1 MHEALIDRI
10 IHDEA
15 RLQIDRNSSY
25 LRSYPEFLRYF
36 RDLPLIDEH
45 HLIIAANFTYG
56 WMPTILH
63 FKSDQFAEAV
73 AILNRAKTG
82 ELLTDAGLFCLIA
95 LINNSMVGVSK
106 LLHFINPER
115 YAIWDRRVAAYVR
128 SSPGWTGGYL
138 SYLEMCRSTIAHTE
152 FPPMHHSVNT
162 KVGYPVT
169 GMRAVELVM
178 YTMGGLGAGTEVE
191 EF

>member
-10 IHDEA
+10 IRDEA

-36 RDLPLIDEH
+36 GDLSAIDEH

-63 FKSDQFAEAV
+63 FKSDRFAEAV
-73 AILNRAKTG
+73 AILNRAKMG
-82 ELLTDAGLFCLIA
+82 ELLTDDELFCLIA
-95 LINNSMVGVSK
+95 LINNSTVGVSK

-115 YAIWDRRVAAYVR
+115 YAIWDRRVAAYMR
-128 SSPGWTGGYL
+128 SSSDWTGGYL
-138 SYLEMCRSTIAHTE
+138 SYLEVCRSTVAHAG
-152 FPPMHHSVNT
+152 FPAMHHSVNT

-169 GMRAVELVM
+169 SMRAIELVM
-178 YTMGGLGAGTEVE
+178 YTIGGLGASAEVE
-191 EF
+191 LI

>member
-15 RLQIDRNSSY
+15 RLQIDRGSSY

-36 RDLPLIDEH
+36 RDLPVIEYH

-63 FKSDQFAEAV
+63 FKSDRFAEAV
-73 AILNRAKTG
+73 TILNCAKTG
-82 ELLTDAGLFCLIA
+82 DLLTDAELFCLIA

-106 LLHFINPER
+106 LLHFINPEQ

-128 SSPGWTGGYL
+128 SSPGW
-138 SYLEMCRSTIAHTE
+138 
-152 FPPMHHSVNT
+152 V
-162 KVGYPVT
+162 
-169 GMRAVELVM
+169 LV
-178 YTMGGLGAGTEVE
+178 A
-191 EF
+191 

>member
-10 IHDEA
+10 IRNEPQ
-15 RLQIDRNSSY
+15 LQIDRSSSY

-36 RDLPLIDEH
+36 RDLPVIDEH

-63 FKSDQFAEAV
+63 FKSDRFAEAV
-73 AILNRAKTG
+73 AILNRVKTG
-82 ELLTDAGLFCLIA
+82 ELLTDDELFCLIA

-115 YAIWDRRVAAYVR
+115 YAIWDRWVVAYLR
-128 SSPGWTGGYL
+128 GWLGAQATYFGYL
-138 SYLEMCRSTIAHTE
+138 DLCQ
-152 FPPMHHSVNT
+152 SVVT
-162 KVGYPVT
+162 QAAFAPIHASISRKIGYPVT
-169 GMRAVELVM
+169 GMRAVELMM
-178 YTMGGLGAGTEVE
+178 YTMGRSGLDTEVE
-191 EF
+191 LV